1 MADAFMKHFP
11 SAEVTRF
18 MADVAL
24 AQSQK
29 KTIEVEARFQ
39 MLNGSLLSKAGTF
52 PTAPIP
58 ASVFYR
64 MQDYLTVRQLPSTTE
79 ETTDSTQGDVRRTEA
94 RGRVSWMRK
103 RRIGIVQSAS
113 LGVRLAVSEETP
125 LPPPASFRPEYTRTK
140 KRTSYVVLPGV
151 ARLDMTRVTDSN
163 RRVSYEVELECMN
176 LALVKSKFVEC
187 ASIVWKWLAGSNT
200 LYTLEDL
207 RAVVAQ
213 DLTLASPS
221 VQPGE
226 DPLMRFNRDVLVQA
240 RNLKRED
247 IVYGGLVGNPE
258 TEYEVTAKADGI
270 RKLMVF
276 TPSGCWLVMPPYEYN
291 RVLTY
296 EPMMQPLVGS
306 WLDGELVP
314 VERRNRE
321 ASPPDTPYWFL
332 VFDVLRV
339 EGRSV
344 QAAPL
349 RTRLTLAKTV
359 ADLFLTHRTLRVHAK
374 EFYPVHRVQDLFTTM
389 TSLRQR
395 EPTLAY
401 KIDGYMFTPSATPYN
416 PRSHELAMEQ
426 RLLVAVPDIVKWK
439 PPEELTIDFA
449 VRKESWGL
457 GLYSSKKGVRG
468 GVLFRGT
475 EAVPFQG
482 EIVPSR
488 LLDGIETDTVV
499 EFGWNEQERAL
510 EARRVRFDKVVG
522 NDIRI
527 AEEVWNDIHNPLPF
541 TALSSENN
549 DTTRLRFALEWEIRK
564 MPVDV
569 VVRPS
574 GLGGLLGALRL
585 TGKQVVDVWDGSTP
599 AVFLQSY
606 PTEPL
611 PETYYAVQDTRLL
624 KEPPPGVLVDTW
636 TVVQPLLGLF
646 EQKEVKH
653 YRMSWCMRTRTGA
666 MYWPSPVF
674 QARTEERG
682 LDRLAIL
689 PPYRTIAETDLDGVR
704 YVAFLPSTW
713 KVQGRL
719 EAPPPES
726 PVMPVVIPRASEP
739 VPEEDTQAT
748 GDAEIPPV
756 PEEPE
761 ERAVWDLPAPPDV
774 VRDFRNAIP
783 VGALEDLQCSWYNE
797 YPVMRLG
804 TIGDGSCLLH
814 ALLQGYNP
822 NYQTTPNKRT
832 PYARRLRTALAEFIT
847 LQDPESAGTSFY
859 ESAGGGAVA
868 AVVSLTQ
875 IQTLLR
881 GNDYLGDE
889 TYALLGLCLGVNIYV
904 VRATGTELH
913 KYTSYIH
920 PLRRQWTVVINGTT
934 DHYETVGLRTP
945 EGIQTAFVPEDP
957 FLRALDA
964 GAPGL

>member
-1 MADAFMKHFP
+1 MADAFLKQFP
-11 SAEVTRF
+11 SAEVATF
-18 MADVAL
+18 LSDVAL
-24 AQSQK
+24 AQSQG

-39 MLNGSLLSKAGTF
+39 MLNGG
-52 PTAPIP
+52 IP

-64 MQDYLTVRQLPSTTE
+64 MQDYLTVRQLPGTVE
-79 ETTDSTQGDVRRTEA
+79 VTTDSTQGDVRRTEA
-94 RGRVSWMRK
+94 KGRVSWMRK

-113 LGVRLAVSEETP
+113 LGVRMAVSEETP
-125 LPPPASFRPEYTRTK
+125 LPPPPSFRPEYTRTK
-140 KRTSYVVLPGV
+140 KRTSYVVLPGT

-163 RRVSYEVELECMN
+163 RRVSYEVELECLN
-176 LALVKSKFVEC
+176 LALVKTRFIEC

-200 LYTLEDL
+200 LYTLDDL
-207 RAVVAQ
+207 RAVAQ
-213 DLTLASPS
+213 ELTLASPS

-314 VERRNRE
+314 KERRNPE

-374 EFYPVHRVQDLFTTM
+374 EFYPVKRVQDLFTTM
-389 TSLRQR
+389 TSLRLR

-401 KIDGYMFTPSATPYN
+401 KTDGYMFTPAAATYN

-426 RLLVAVPDIVKWK
+426 RVLVAVPDIVKWK

-449 VRKESWGL
+449 VRPGRGGL
-457 GLYSSKKGVRG
+457 ELFSSKKGVRG
-468 GVLFRGT
+468 GVLFLGT
-475 EAVPFQG
+475 DAVPFRG
-482 EIVPSR
+482 EIIPSP
-488 LLDGIETDTVV
+488 LLEGIEPDTVV

-527 AEEVWNDIHNPLPF
+527 AVEVWNDIHNPLPF
-541 TALSSENN
+541 TALSSEDN

-569 VVRPS
+569 VVRPPELS
-574 GLGGLLGALRL
+574 GLLGQLRFP
-585 TGKQVVDVWDGSTP
+585 TKQVVEDWDGRTP
-599 AVFLQSY
+599 AVFLQAH
-606 PTEPL
+606 PTVV
-611 PETYYAVQDTRLL
+611 PEVYYVVQDTRRMRA
-624 KEPPPGVLVDTW
+624 PPPGVLVDTW
-636 TVVQPLLGLF
+636 TVVQPLLGLY
-646 EQKEVKH
+646 EQSECMH
-653 YRMSWCMRTRTGA
+653 YRMSWCLARPTGA
-666 MYWPSPVF
+666 SYWPNPTYT
-674 QARTEERG
+674 AREERG
-682 LDRLAIL
+682 LDRLRIL
-689 PPYRTIAETDLDGVR
+689 PPYRTVTDVELDGAM
-704 YVAFLPSTW
+704 YLTCLPSTW
-713 KVQGRL
+713 RVEG
-719 EAPPPES
+719 APLPAPTA
-726 PVMPVVIPRASEP
+726 PVTPDLIPRASEP
-739 VPEEDTQAT
+739 VPEEDVQVEASQAV
-748 GDAEIPPV
+748 PPV

-761 ERAVWDLPAPPDV
+761 QRIVWDLPAPPV
-774 VRDFRNAIP
+774 VPRAFLPNLP
-783 VGALEDLQCSWYNE
+783 VDAVEDLQCSWYTE
-797 YPVMRLG
+797 YPVVRLG
-804 TIGDGSCLLH
+804 AIGDGTCLLH
-814 ALLQGYNP
+814 AILQGYNP
-822 NYQTTPNKRT
+822 DYQTAVAKRSA
-832 PYARRLRTALAEFIT
+832 YAARLRTALADFIT
-847 LQDPESAGTSFY
+847 LQDPEVAGKSFY
-859 ESAGGGAVA
+859 ESAGDGAVA
-868 AVVSLTQ
+868 AVVPLDAL
-875 IQTLLR
+875 QTLLR
-881 GNDYLGDE
+881 GSEYLGDE
-889 TYALLGLCLGVNIYV
+889 TYALLGLCLGVNLYV
-904 VRATGTELH
+904 VRATGTEVH

-920 PLRRQWTVVINGTT
+920 PLRRQWTVVLNGTVN
-934 DHYETVGLRTP
+934 HYETVGLRTP